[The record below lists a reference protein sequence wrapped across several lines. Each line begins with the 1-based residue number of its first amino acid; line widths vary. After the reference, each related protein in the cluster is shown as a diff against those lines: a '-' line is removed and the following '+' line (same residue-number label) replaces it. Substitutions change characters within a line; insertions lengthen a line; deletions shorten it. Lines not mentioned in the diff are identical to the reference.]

1 MSLVMWIVTSSV
13 SGACGVISF
22 LTSQGGGGPVAERV
36 VGVDAS
42 PRVLRAL
49 TEAANGARL
58 WLASLRL
65 VHP

>member
-1 MSLVMWIVTSSV
+1 M
-13 SGACGVISF
+13 
-22 LTSQGGGGPVAERV
+22 AERV

-42 PRVLRAL
+42 PSVLRAL
-49 TEAANGARL
+49 TEAADGSRR